1 MSEVIELKI
10 HEEADKASKQ
20 LMNPAFEAYINLE
33 GVFQGVERVVGDT
46 VSKIFRIILDKSR
59 DKCFYIR
66 ISLRGRET
74 SKWDELSLIICGS
87 TVIAASGTIDGKE
100 KIGGE
105 ILSRIIEKI
114 RNKYYASALLEFIE
128 LPLDFP
134 VKRFGI
140 SIESIIGDYSA
151 IEERKAR
158 KSVVSRIT
166 APPTAS
172 ASPAST
178 IPIKSGMEETQILP
192 RNAMKKFYQKILPRL
207 PSIARPREE
216 AVIEETVTESIDD
229 VLYYERRFLKIME
242 IIVNNIPPS
251 EANIS
256 VIRIRRRGN
265 RLLVEVNVAKLG
277 LVMKR
282 EKMMKIANL
291 VMDLIGNIL
300 SRDSNHLKFE
310 GVDVIVKHGWDLV
323 KTSR

>member
-33 GVFQGVERVVGDT
+33 GVFQGVERIVGDT
-46 VSKIFRIILDKSR
+46 TSKIFRIILDKSR
-59 DKCFYIR
+59 SKCFYIR
-66 ISLRGRET
+66 ISLRGKEA

-87 TVIAASGTIDGKE
+87 TVIATCGIVDGEE
-100 KIGGE
+100 KVGGE
-105 ILSRIIEKI
+105 ILSRVIEKI
-114 RNKYYASALLEFIE
+114 RNKHYASALLEFIK
-128 LPLDFP
+128 LPLDFL

-140 SIESIIGDYSA
+140 SIESIIGDYTA
-151 IEERKAR
+151 IEERKVR

-166 APPTAS
+166 APPTAGS
-172 ASPAST
+172 SPAST
-178 IPIKSGMEETQILP
+178 IPIKSGMEKTQILP
-192 RNAMKKFYQKILPRL
+192 RNAMKKFYQKILPRQ
-207 PSIARPREE
+207 STIARPREE
-216 AVIEETVTESIDD
+216 AVIEETITESIDD
-229 VLYYERRFLKIME
+229 VFYYEKHFLKIME

-256 VIRIRRRGN
+256 VIKIRRRGH
-265 RLLVEVNVAKLG
+265 RLLAEVNVAKLG

-300 SRDSNHLKFE
+300 SRDSTYLKFE
-310 GVDVIVKHGWDLV
+310 GIDVIVKHGWDLV
-323 KTSR
+323 KISR